1 MSQVIAIVEESVGR
15 VTGVLNLLISLIPTT
30 TSTTTI
36 APPTT
41 TTTAPPPT
49 TTTTVNEATFP
60 PTTAAPGATVPPTT
74 AAAGTTLPPTTAA
87 PVAADLLKIFFG
99 QTEEPTTTTQV
110 PEDPLI
116 AALLSALWGEWG
128 PENRGDPIK
137 AVVDELTMKG
147 DRHNCFGLFDG
158 IVDSV
163 MGIAGPILG
172 LGQTT
177 EREVKQFI
185 KQSAR
190 EAEQMGLFE
199 AISQIMAVTGM
210 PIPDTCKCDC
220 GCRAAPAFPAA
231 ARIA

>member
-1 MSQVIAIVEESVGR
+1 MSQVIAIIEESVGR

-30 TSTTTI
+30 TSTTTTS
-36 APPTT
+36 TT
-41 TTTAPPPT
+41 T

-74 AAAGTTLPPTTAA
+74 AAPGATVPPTTAA
-87 PVAADLLKIFFG
+87 PAAADFLKIFFS
-99 QTEEPTTTTQV
+99 QTDKPTTTEA

-116 AALLSALWGEWG
+116 AALWNALWGEWG
-128 PENRGDPIK
+128 DSRVENRGDPIK

-177 EREVKQFI
+177 EREMKQFI

-220 GCRAAPAFPAA
+220 GCRAAPTLPVA

>member
-1 MSQVIAIVEESVGR
+1 MSQVIAIIEESVGR

-41 TTTAPPPT
+41 TTTTPPPT

-74 AAAGTTLPPTTAA
+74 AAPA
-87 PVAADLLKIFFG
+87 AADLLKKFFG
-99 QTEEPTTTTQV
+99 QTEKPRTTTQA
-110 PEDPLI
+110 PEDQLI
-116 AALLSALWGEWG
+116 AALWNALWGEWG
-128 PENRGDPIK
+128 DSRVENRGDPIK

-177 EREVKQFI
+177 EREMKQFI

-220 GCRAAPAFPAA
+220 GCRAAPTLPAA